1 IRTSE
6 SWMPQLSSVIQ
17 KQAIMIYGP
26 ARKHMMKHISRGAV
40 FADILNDLSDPEAKY
55 ALTVPSREYFTDKIS
70 KLGIGDPDTYA
81 VVYDRGAEV
90 GNSIASADWAS
101 RLAWQI
107 RYEGFENVAVTCIR
121 FFTAFIR
128 LWIKAVDNDD
138 IIIMKCLF
146 NIFFCGKERI
156 ISLAGEFS
164 LGVGVYF
171 IGYGLVF

>member
-1 IRTSE
+1 RVQCACLFKS
-6 SWMPQLSSVIQ
+6 
-17 KQAIMIYGP
+17 
-26 ARKHMMKHISRGAV
+26 
-40 FADILNDLSDPEAKY
+40 
-55 ALTVPSREYFTDKIS
+55 FTDFFIIKERFCFR
-70 KLGIGDPDTYA
+70 IGMT
-81 VVYDRGAEV
+81 AEKYV
-90 GNSIASADWAS
+90 HAARDVSG
-101 RLAWQI
+101 
-107 RYEGFENVAVTCIR
+107 TCIR